1 MNTNAGLKQAFF
13 LYTTYIAL
21 KHHFTTDTYDYFK
34 YEGQVSANIDSFEK
48 RKDKHMFY
56 KLARMKNAEELLLAN
71 MVKKPTTYI
80 YDLVENEESISVYK
94 NWKKRQE
101 SLSYVFKTEIGK
113 LDDDFK
119 SNFKVKNG
127 QYPNVVKLYLQDEIS
142 LETVVIL
149 TDFAQCLP
157 YWKANISDT
166 LVWPDINRSIVKYR
180 GFLDYDVE
188 KIRKIILDR
197 FDI

>member
-1 MNTNAGLKQAFF
+1 MNVSPKQAFF
-13 LYTTYIAL
+13 LYTTYLAL
-21 KHHFTTDTYDYFK
+21 KNHFTTDTYDYFK
-34 YEGQVSANIDSFEK
+34 YDGQIRQNLESFEK

-56 KLARMKNAEELLLAN
+56 KLAKMKNAEEILLAN

-113 LDDDFK
+113 LDDEFK

-127 QYPNVVKLYLQDEIS
+127 QYPNVIKLYLQDEIS

-149 TDFAQCLP
+149 TDFVQCIP
-157 YWKANISDT
+157 YWNANISDT
-166 LVWPDINRSIVKYR
+166 LVWPDINRSINKYR

-188 KIRKIILDR
+188 KIKKILLDR

>member
-1 MNTNAGLKQAFF
+1 MNVSPKQAFF
-13 LYTTYIAL
+13 LYTTYLAL
-21 KHHFTTDTYDYFK
+21 KNHFTTDTYDYFK
-34 YEGQVSANIDSFEK
+34 YEGQVRQNLESFEK

-56 KLARMKNAEELLLAN
+56 KLARMKNAEEILLAN

-113 LDDDFK
+113 LDDEFK
-119 SNFKVKNG
+119 SNFKVRNG
-127 QYPNVVKLYLQDEIS
+127 QYPNVIKLYLQDEIS

-149 TDFAQCLP
+149 TDFIQCIP
-157 YWKANISDT
+157 YWNANISDT
-166 LVWPDINRSIVKYR
+166 LVWPDINRSINKYR

-188 KIRKIILDR
+188 KIKKILLDR

>member
-1 MNTNAGLKQAFF
+1 MNVSPKQAFF
-13 LYTTYIAL
+13 LYTTYLAL
-21 KHHFTTDTYDYFK
+21 KNHFTTDSYDYFK
-34 YEGQVSANIDSFEK
+34 HEGQVSANLDSFEK
-48 RKDKHMFY
+48 RKDKYMFY
-56 KLARMKNAEELLLAN
+56 KLAKMKNAEELLLAN

-113 LDDDFK
+113 LDDEFK

-127 QYPNVVKLYLQDEIS
+127 QYPNVIKLYLQDEIS

-149 TDFAQCLP
+149 TDFAQCIP
-157 YWKANISDT
+157 YWNAMISDT
-166 LVWPDINRSIVKYR
+166 LVWPDINRSINKYR

-188 KIRKIILDR
+188 KIKKILLDR